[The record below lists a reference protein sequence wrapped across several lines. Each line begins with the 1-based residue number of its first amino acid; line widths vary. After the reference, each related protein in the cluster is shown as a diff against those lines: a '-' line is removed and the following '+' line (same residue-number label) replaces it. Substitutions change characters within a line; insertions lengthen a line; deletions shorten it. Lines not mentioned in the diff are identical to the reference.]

1 MTLIPVKTKNLR
13 LARFAIRGAPHALSA
28 FNLVLSV
35 FSEGRDA
42 GRCAKGQG
50 FHNRGGASDNKLV
63 FALVNAVP
71 VHSYKRYERLL

>member
-35 FSEGRDA
+35 FSEDRDA

-50 FHNRGGASDNKLV
+50 IPQSGRGFG
-63 FALVNAVP
+63 
-71 VHSYKRYERLL
+71 